1 VEAER
6 LTPLQAFQEMRA
18 MSANTKPLDMFWFIP
33 VSGDGSYLGSD
44 KGSRS
49 ADFSYLKQIA
59 QAADRL
65 GFTGALIPVG
75 SHCEDP
81 WIVAAALAPVT
92 ERLKFLAALRPGL
105 GTPTHFARQ
114 AAAID
119 RISNGRFL
127 VNLVAGGDSKE
138 LAGDGIFLSHDER
151 YAHAAEF
158 LTVFR
163 KLLDGEKVDYAG
175 RYVKVEGARQLF
187 PPAQRR
193 LPVWFGGSSDPAL
206 DLAAE
211 QTDVYLTWGEPLAQV
226 AEKIEAVCR
235 RAAARGREV
244 KFGLRI
250 HLIVRETEAE
260 AWAVRL
266 IANISDEAISA
277 AQRKFAQES
286 DLVGQKRMSAL
297 HASGDRSRLEIAT
310 NLWAGIGL
318 VRRGAG
324 TALVGDP
331 STVVKRL
338 RQYQVLGIE
347 TIIASDYPHLEEAD
361 KVAELLFPELGI
373 GQAPRLT
380 HGSAPGEFG
389 VGAYKPAL
397 AAE

>member
-1 VEAER
+1 
-6 LTPLQAFQEMRA
+6 
-18 MSANTKPLDMFWFIP
+18 MSIAAKPLDMFWFLP
-33 VSGDGSYLGSD
+33 VSGDGTYLGTD
-44 KGSRS
+44 KGARP

-65 GFTGALIPVG
+65 GFSGALIPVG

-105 GTPTHFARQ
+105 ATPTHFARQ

-127 VNLVAGGDSKE
+127 VNLVAGGDSRE

-163 KLLDGEKVDYAG
+163 KLLDGETVDFAG
-175 RYVKVEGARQLF
+175 RHLKVEGARQLF
-187 PPAQRR
+187 PPVQRR

-211 QTDVYLTWGEPLAQV
+211 QTDVYLTWGEPLADV
-226 AEKIEAVCR
+226 AEKIEAVR
-235 RAAARGREV
+235 KRAKARGREIR
-244 KFGLRI
+244 FGLRI
-250 HLIVRETEAE
+250 HLIVRETEEE
-260 AWAVRL
+260 AWAVANRL
-266 IANISDEAISA
+266 IAPVSDEAIAA
-277 AQRKFAQES
+277 AQAKFSQDS
-286 DLVGQKRMSAL
+286 DSVGQKRMSAL
-297 HASGDRSRLEIAT
+297 HAGGDRSRLEIAP

-324 TALVGDP
+324 TALVGDAA
-331 STVVKRL
+331 TVAKRL
-338 RQYQVLGIE
+338 REYQALGVD
-347 TIIASDYPHLEEAD
+347 TVIASGYPHLEEAY

-389 VGAYKPAL
+389 VGAFKPAI